1 MLSEVEAGLN
11 LWERFRNWLD
21 AKRNPPV
28 ESVAARFLRLF
39 ESHDVH
45 RNQIPRFFGHGLS
58 LSDVQDDA
66 SLLPKLD
73 DTILEAACAL
83 FAVRKEWLE
92 GAGSLVYPS
101 YDFYKHPEKVSGFIE
116 TLRANNPDGELSGV
130 LLAPDENIGEA
141 LVVLQEVIGGI
152 GDKPVYRYHLC
163 NNWLFEY
170 WKSRAYLTAFVAIA
184 WKRGVYIRG
193 ISMPQKEIERM
204 TTGEVILSP
213 RVEGDWALSGKKW
226 YPEDMALKPEAYIRG
241 IDPEKNKFGI
251 TAGLQLW
258 LDLEQQGYMD
268 TGIQM
273 NEGVSVRKLFQ
284 QELARYLRSNDNLMV

>member
-1 MLSEVEAGLN
+1 
-11 LWERFRNWLD
+11 
-21 AKRNPPV
+21 
-28 ESVAARFLRLF
+28 
-39 ESHDVH
+39 
-45 RNQIPRFFGHGLS
+45 
-58 LSDVQDDA
+58 
-66 SLLPKLD
+66 
-73 DTILEAACAL
+73 
-83 FAVRKEWLE
+83 
-92 GAGSLVYPS
+92 
-101 YDFYKHPEKVSGFIE
+101 
-116 TLRANNPDGELSGV
+116 
-130 LLAPDENIGEA
+130 
-141 LVVLQEVIGGI
+141 
-152 GDKPVYRYHLC
+152 
-163 NNWLFEY
+163 
-170 WKSRAYLTAFVAIA
+170 
-184 WKRGVYIRG
+184 
-193 ISMPQKEIERM
+193 M